1 MDETAVEVDR
11 IIDALP
17 PEQREHLK
25 TLVYNLV
32 TAFDPEQDHRQVL
45 MVFYD
50 GKKEVIKIGT
60 ANMTEE
66 EAAGLLMHMAEAAKA
81 QAMHDAPPKEMFN

>member
-66 EAAGLLMHMAEAAKA
+66 EAAGLLMHMA
-81 QAMHDAPPKEMFN
+81 AMAEEKTMRDAPPKEMFN